1 MSDAAAQVVNAF
13 STLPPSERHA
23 VLLELA
29 RISEIDAGPITDEE
43 LTSAGAELFAMY
55 DNEETNFGHA
65 ETR

>member
-13 STLPPSERHA
+13 NTLPPSERHA
-23 VLLELA
+23 VLVEIA

-55 DNEETNFGHA
+55 DNEETNLGHA

>member
-13 STLPPSERHA
+13 SILPQTERHA

-29 RISEIDAGPITDEE
+29 RISEIDAGPVTDED

-55 DNEETNFGHA
+55 DNEESNSGHA